1 MAPDPRTR
9 GPHSQRGE
17 IGRASRSRAFAR
29 GLGRAGLTGSVRSPP
44 CPGFLPRPKRTSA
57 RRPTNLRRIRT
68 LREQVPA
75 SRPSVRLE
83 QPRGSTLRPNHSPN
97 LRARAGTPPAPP
109 PAPPPKGPSVQE
121 SSLGVVRSGLRD
133 PTRNARTGCEG
144 RAGDTQ
150 GDCMSP
156 RGRVPSAIRPSPPAM
171 PPESRHALSAQAQPH
186 QEAPQGR
193 VPGPHENEQ
202 GPPDHQPSTPHRPSS
217 GHDLLSRPHQPHRSH
232 RRPAAHRGGV
242 LSFGARTPIEPTD
255 AP

>member
-9 GPHSQRGE
+9 VPHSQGGA

-44 CPGFLPRPKRTSA
+44 CPGFLRGHSVHRPVAPPISAGSGRCESKPRPRG
-57 RRPTNLRRIRT
+57 RR
-68 LREQVPA
+68 
-75 SRPSVRLE
+75 SSS
-83 QPRGSTLRPNHSPN
+83 STLEV
-97 LRARAGTPPAPP
+97 PP
-109 PAPPPKGPSVQE
+109 PPEPLAEPPGTGRDSPSTSSGASAEGPSVQE

-133 PTRNARTGCEG
+133 PTRNARTECEG